1 MTAKPEEMLWFEST
15 ISENVEPE
23 VSFVEQEKEEVLV
36 SCTWYLFGEITIAYF
51 PIKTYLC
58 G

>member
-23 VSFVEQEKEEVLV
+23 VSFVEPEVSFVEQEVSFVEQEKEEVLV
-36 SCTWYLFGEITIAYF
+36 SCIWY
-51 PIKTYLC
+51 
-58 G
+58 